1 MILFKGEIERNH
13 GDVFQ
18 RIAERLGFIS
28 LYITEKIAYNGFRKS
43 DGRNNE
49 PYTEARNLYS
59 GRVPRVGEM

>member
-43 DGRNNE
+43 D
-49 PYTEARNLYS
+49 YL
-59 GRVPRVGEM
+59 

>member
-28 LYITEKIAYNGFRKS
+28 LYITEKIADNGFRKPDNS
-43 DGRNNE
+43 CKLRE
-49 PYTEARNLYS
+49 
-59 GRVPRVGEM
+59 